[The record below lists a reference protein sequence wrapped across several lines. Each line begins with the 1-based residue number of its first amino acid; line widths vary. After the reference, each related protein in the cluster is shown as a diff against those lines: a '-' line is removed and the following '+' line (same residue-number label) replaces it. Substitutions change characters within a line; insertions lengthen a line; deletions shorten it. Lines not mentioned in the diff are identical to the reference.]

1 MAHTRGAEGHEALAG
16 GRVTAQGVGGALW
29 GALLSG
35 AAGKLSLP
43 ARSTCRPI
51 AQQEPSAE
59 LVNAASEL
67 AERWPEPST
76 GCKSEQKAARRLV
89 SGGGCALAG
98 DADDHGLTVWRSS
111 QRVRARAS
119 SEAPTLRN
127 HFLGV
132 AAAVFPSL
140 RWNLSWPDLLVR
152 QHLLAKRSGHRTSP
166 KPPSSVSLLAHQ
178 PRHSNGNR
186 CAR

>member
-67 AERWPEPST
+67 AERRPKPSM

-89 SGGGCALAG
+89 SGGGCGFALAG
-98 DADDHGLTVWRSS
+98 DADDQGLTVWRSS

-132 AAAVFPSL
+132 AAAVFPSS
-140 RWNLSWPDLLVR
+140 R
-152 QHLLAKRSGHRTSP
+152 
-166 KPPSSVSLLAHQ
+166 
-178 PRHSNGNR
+178 
-186 CAR
+186 